1 MDNFEH
7 FKLVDFQIM
16 IIIFTYFRTNGN
28 SIETASAHAHV
39 AQEGNGH
46 AIQIEN
52 GHIVE
57 HENRWRRFTSWIS
70 NIRGLPEPHNSPLLS
85 RASSQHDTL
94 V

>member
-1 MDNFEH
+1 M
-7 FKLVDFQIM
+7 
-16 IIIFTYFRTNGN
+16 
-28 SIETASAHAHV
+28 TAPAHV
-39 AQEGNGH
+39 AHEGNGH

-57 HENRWRRFTSWIS
+57 HENRWGRFSSWII
-70 NIRGLPEPHNSPLLS
+70 NIFNRRLPKPHNSPLLS

>member
-1 MDNFEH
+1 
-7 FKLVDFQIM
+7 M
-16 IIIFTYFRTNGN
+16 IIIFTYFRTNEN
-28 SIETASAHAHV
+28 SIETASTHAHV
-39 AQEGNGH
+39 AHEGNGH

-57 HENRWRRFTSWIS
+57 HENRWERFSSWIS
-70 NIRGLPEPHNSPLLS
+70 NIFHPDIRRLPEAHNSPLLS